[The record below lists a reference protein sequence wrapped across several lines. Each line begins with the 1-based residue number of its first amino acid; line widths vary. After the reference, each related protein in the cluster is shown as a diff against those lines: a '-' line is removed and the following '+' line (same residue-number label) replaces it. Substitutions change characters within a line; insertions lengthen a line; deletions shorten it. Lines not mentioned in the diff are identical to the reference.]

1 MVADWIGAGG
11 ECGRARRRRVVFCS
25 TAGMQEKEEVMN
37 LGLQLKY
44 LWHDVDVFEIEAVAS
59 NGKFSGA
66 SDAYVS
72 IGGLA
77 EAAETVKGFPRD
89 LSDVREFE
97 FGAFGRESAGGAVH
111 VRFSCMD
118 GAGHAVVEL
127 RFESEYE
134 RNAGSDWNRPAE
146 TANFFGKV
154 EASAVD
160 DFVAELRLL
169 EENKSGVASLRFA
182 DLPTC

>member
-1 MVADWIGAGG
+1 M
-11 ECGRARRRRVVFCS
+11 R
-25 TAGMQEKEEVMN
+25 EKEEIMS
-37 LGLQLKY
+37 LGLQLKC

-66 SDAYVS
+66 SDAYVA

-97 FGAFGRESAGGAVH
+97 FGAFGRGSAGGAVH
-111 VRFSCMD
+111 LRFSCMD

-134 RNAGSDWNRPAE
+134 RDTGSGWNRPAQ

-169 EENKSGVASLRFA
+169 EDNKTGVASLRFA
-182 DLPTC
+182 DLPTR